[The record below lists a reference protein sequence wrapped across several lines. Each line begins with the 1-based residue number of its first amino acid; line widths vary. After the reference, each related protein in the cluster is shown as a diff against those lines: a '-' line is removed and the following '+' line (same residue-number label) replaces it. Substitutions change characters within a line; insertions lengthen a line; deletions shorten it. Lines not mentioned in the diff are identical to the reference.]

1 MSHQYVFSG
10 SAVLDPNNTSGFFPD
25 QDNGVVAIY
34 TLAEYPGGVQ
44 GRQYQAIAYSR
55 DDGYTFEAYEG
66 NPVLDINST
75 NFRDPYV
82 IWHEP
87 TQRWVMTIAY
97 AAEYVIGVFVSDPIG
112 GLEDWTD
119 KWADFARS

>member
-1 MSHQYVFSG
+1 MFSG

-34 TLAEYPGGVQ
+34 TLAEYPNGVQ
-44 GRQYQAIAYSR
+44 GRQYQAIAASH

-87 TQRWVMTIAY
+87 TSKWVMVVSY
-97 AAEYVIGVFVSDPIG
+97 AADYVIGVYVSLVG
-112 GLEDWTD
+112 
-119 KWADFARS
+119 